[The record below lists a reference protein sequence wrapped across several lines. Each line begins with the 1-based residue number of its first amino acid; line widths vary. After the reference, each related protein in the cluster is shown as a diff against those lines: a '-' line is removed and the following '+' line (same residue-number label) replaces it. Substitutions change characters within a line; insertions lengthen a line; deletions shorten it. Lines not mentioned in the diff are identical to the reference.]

1 MLFSILDLKYFIL
14 YIFTSHLH
22 ASKFRV
28 SHFKTYNKQNFYTM
42 HIQMQREKESLI
54 ISVIY
59 HIPPYNYKI
68 TDFNKYADINL
79 LLYINDINV

>member
-1 MLFSILDLKYFIL
+1 
-14 YIFTSHLH
+14 
-22 ASKFRV
+22 
-28 SHFKTYNKQNFYTM
+28 M